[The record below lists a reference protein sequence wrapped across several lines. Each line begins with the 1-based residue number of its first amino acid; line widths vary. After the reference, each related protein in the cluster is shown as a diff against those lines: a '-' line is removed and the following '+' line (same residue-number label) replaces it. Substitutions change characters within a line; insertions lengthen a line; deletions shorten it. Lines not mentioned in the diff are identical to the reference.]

1 MSCVVI
7 PKKHYLFSAAC
18 GFSLWYWGFDV
29 VLSVLS
35 CAFLVLVMISSVCSY
50 GIKRLQ
56 LKPLQ
61 LSLND
66 ELYHVPYGV
75 KFLPN
80 ILNCGAKVIYSKE
93 NYEVF
98 SVVVMAINEER
109 WLFYTLR
116 SCDDGSK
123 VALSVTTRD
132 GQLCLCWWRKCNS
145 AIDDL
150 EDRSSIVNKFGSD
163 RYAPVADGYKNFIS
177 LGSVEYPAHA
187 FCRYE
192 LLKRVSEVGDDSRWL
207 LSWNYPENLR
217 ETFFG
222 EDIRMEDVDIYPST
236 VQRSGI
242 EPEEFSKA
250 VKRLE
255 EIKLHCEILA
265 LISALVLVFYLEV
278 ISE

>member
-1 MSCVVI
+1 MM
-7 PKKHYLFSAAC
+7 
-18 GFSLWYWGFDV
+18 GG
-29 VLSVLS
+29 
-35 CAFLVLVMISSVCSY
+35 
-50 GIKRLQ
+50 
-56 LKPLQ
+56 
-61 LSLND
+61 
-66 ELYHVPYGV
+66 
-75 KFLPN
+75 
-80 ILNCGAKVIYSKE
+80 
-93 NYEVF
+93 
-98 SVVVMAINEER
+98 
-109 WLFYTLR
+109 
-116 SCDDGSK
+116 K

-145 AIDDL
+145 ASDDL

-192 LLKRVSEVGDDSRWL
+192 LLKRASEVGDDSRWL